1 MTYSNYTALDFAMDE
16 HFQRWVFTQDAEVA
30 HYWQTWLEL
39 HPEKKDTVEEA
50 RLLLCSQTF
59 KQDQW
64 SPKRMLDVQE
74 RIRKSMAE
82 EKLNPHLST
91 LKERK
96 KRGKF
101 LFSWM
106 AIAASIFLLTGVAI
120 TLLFF
125 GKDEQVFSTTYGET
139 QRMHLPDGS
148 EVILNANSSLR
159 FAEDWQEKEQRQV
172 WLNGE
177 AFFKVNKITS
187 PSGNEAVKFV
197 VHLKDID
204 VEVVGTSFNV
214 NHRSGK
220 IEVALDEGIVDLKM
234 TGGERLRMEP
244 GDMVAYFSETQRLDK
259 LNANLEKV
267 TAWQNHQMMLEGQPL
282 SDLALLIKD
291 YYGVEVRFSS
301 KELADRK
308 IKTTLPTDNLDLVLE
323 TLELMLDVQSER
335 KGNEIMMK

>member
-16 HFQRWVFTQDAEVA
+16 HFQRWIFTQDEEVA

-50 RLLLCSQTF
+50 RFLLRSQTF
-59 KQDQW
+59 KQNQW
-64 SPKRMLDVQE
+64 SQKRMLMVQE
-74 RIRKSMAE
+74 RIRKSMTE
-82 EKLNPHLST
+82 ENLSDISPT
-91 LKERK
+91 KEK
-96 KRGKF
+96 KHTF
-101 LFSWM
+101 LSSGWM
-106 AIAASIFLLTGVAI
+106 AAAASVLL
-120 TLLFF
+120 LLGIALSVYFF
-125 GKDEQVFSTTYGET
+125 YGQEQVFSTSYGET
-139 QRMHLPDGS
+139 KQLSLPDGS
-148 EVILNANSSLR
+148 EVILNANSILR
-159 FAEDWQEKEQRQV
+159 FAEDWQEKERRQV
-172 WLNGE
+172 WLDGE
-177 AFFKVNKITS
+177 AFFKVNKITY
-187 PSGNEAVKFV
+187 PSGNEAVKFI

-234 TGGERLRMEP
+234 TGGERFRMEP
-244 GDMVAYFSETQRLDK
+244 GDMVAYSSETQRLDK

-267 TAWQNHQMMLEGQPL
+267 TAWQKHQIMLEGQPL

-323 TLELMLDVQSER
+323 TLELVLDVQSER
-335 KGNEIMMK
+335 KGDEIMMK